1 MGLLFLIPIL
11 VCGFF
16 FLSKSHFHKHKFQ
29 KLDGQQLYLKSAL
42 FGIFFTSLAFIFT
55 AWLIEGN
62 RYFLFEI
69 FALKDLKDNLTIYIM
84 NSLYSDNL
92 TLKITK
98 YKETEIYKTISFYI
112 FFTLTFVNSIFLTMV
127 GVKLYKLYYIF
138 KEYIKIMDLTFKTVA
153 RVNSFFISINE
164 TFPVINKLSAKLLLT
179 YKAHNKGLDSVKKE
193 IKDPLNNLLYS
204 SILLNVS
211 ELNKSDDSK
220 LLLLTMSDRKV
231 YIGNILG
238 FGIGD
243 ERFSLTSETF
253 IFLPIQSGYRDKLDK
268 SVKLTT
274 SYVNVINNAK
284 DDINEI
290 TIILRRDNIISAVKF
305 DEKRFTDIPVIS
317 DKEKFKENYKVSNYK
332 VTINSSPTS

>member
-42 FGIFFTSLAFIFT
+42 FGIFFTALAFILT
-55 AWLIEGN
+55 AWLIQGN
-62 RYFLFEI
+62 RYFLFDN
-69 FALKDLKDNLTIYIM
+69 FALKDLKENLTIYII
-84 NSLYSDNL
+84 NSLYDSNL
-92 TLKITK
+92 TLENTD
-98 YKETEIYKTISFYI
+98 YKNTEIYKTISFYI
-112 FFTLTFVNSIFLTMV
+112 FFTLTFIHSIILTII
-127 GVKLYKLYYIF
+127 GVKLYKFYYIL
-138 KEYIKIMDLTFKTVA
+138 KEYIKILDITLKTILYIK
-153 RVNSFFISINE
+153 SFFISINE
-164 TFPVINKLSAKLLLT
+164 IFPCIDKLSAKLLLT

-193 IKDPLNNLLYS
+193 IKDPLSNLLYS
-204 SILLNVS
+204 SVLLNIS
-211 ELNKSDDSK
+211 ELNNSDDSK

-238 FGIGD
+238 FGAGD

-253 IFLPIQSGYRDKLDK
+253 IFLPFQSGYRDKLDK

-274 SYVNVINNAK
+274 SYINVINKAK

-290 TIILRRDNIISAVKF
+290 TIILRRDSIISAVKF
-305 DEKRFTDIPVIS
+305 DEKRFEDIPVIS
-317 DKEKFKENYKVSNYK
+317 DKEPFKENYKVRNYK
-332 VTINSSPTS
+332 VTINSLANR

>member
-29 KLDGQQLYLKSAL
+29 KLEGQQLYLKSAL
-42 FGIFFTSLAFIFT
+42 FGIIFTAIAFIYT
-55 AWLIEGN
+55 AWLIQEN
-62 RYFLFEI
+62 IYFIFEAS
-69 FALKDLKDNLTIYIM
+69 ALRDLKDNITACII
-84 NSLYSDNL
+84 NSLYDMDFNIEN
-92 TLKITK
+92 KK
-98 YKETEIYKTISFYI
+98 HKELEIYKTISFYI
-112 FFTLTFVNSIFLTMV
+112 FFTMVFINSILLTAI
-127 GVKLYKLYYIF
+127 GVKLYKFYYITI
-138 KEYIKIMDLTFKTVA
+138 ESIKISDIYLKSIVY
-153 RVNSFFISINE
+153 VKSFFISIYK
-164 TFPVINKLSAKLLLT
+164 TLPVFQFFSDKIILT

-204 SILLNVS
+204 SILINVDDS
-211 ELNKSDDSK
+211 NNGDDSK

-253 IFLPIQSGYRDKLDK
+253 IFLPFHSGYRDKYDK

-274 SYVNVINNAK
+274 SYINVINST
-284 DDINEI
+284 DDIDEI
-290 TIILRRDNIISAVKF
+290 TIILRRDCIISAVKF
-305 DEKRFTDIPVIS
+305 DEKRFKNIPVS
-317 DKEKFKENYKVSNYK
+317 LDKTSLQEKQNYKDKNSK
-332 VTINSSPTS
+332 LIIN